1 MRQIHPI
8 FWVLP
13 LENSHNI
20 NNNCFRSLIILW
32 SLILLCC
39 IRNRFGVFKLFKL
52 DLSFIFCS
60 IGPILNDSLREKFI
74 ARYSLSRA
82 CVCVFA
88 GYRAHLLTYE
98 PNLWVKWSMGHKEN
112 THFFVFRNFHFY
124 AFYWHF
130 SIFSLYNTSIFCFQA
145 TGHSFSCRNMIFGLR
160 EPCTI
165 GNWRLLTFFENAIF
179 YG

>member
-1 MRQIHPI
+1 MHPI

-20 NNNCFRSLIILW
+20 NNNCFRSLNDPSITMLVVSVIWTGTMSITKMLIILW
-32 SLILLCC
+32 SLTPFSLLCC

-60 IGPILNDSLREKFI
+60 IGPILNDCLREKS
-74 ARYSLSRA
+74 SLLGIHFR
-82 CVCVFA
+82 VCVFA

-98 PNLWVKWSMGHKEN
+98 PNFWVKWSLGHEKK

-130 SIFSLYNTSIFCFQA
+130 SIFSLYNISK
-145 TGHSFSCRNMIFGLR
+145 SLFSSYRS
-160 EPCTI
+160 
-165 GNWRLLTFFENAIF
+165 
-179 YG
+179 